1 MSLFLTAVSFS
12 IDWNAIITT
21 LLQGMQWLQQTIL
34 HLLALVGAAPELDGQ
49 PSWPFASRL
58 SGEVLLIDRNVV
70 RALLLALALTAA
82 GLILMLL
89 ALVRRGARWR
99 VTWLAGATALLL
111 ATPWPEHKLL
121 TVAATPTS
129 FHTSPTGFSA
139 ASIVHG
145 QQIYAQQCIACH
157 GADGKSDTPL
167 ALSLKVAPP
176 NLSSGLLWRLSDG
189 DAFWSIRHGKAS
201 MPAFASHLSVA
212 DTWAV
217 LDYLK
222 ANAAGQSIADTGAWQ
237 RPIAAPRIAV
247 DCSSAGRSITSLEQ
261 WHGQRIRVLVAAAP
275 GQRQAGEDPRFQ
287 SVLLGAASTTGGSS
301 PSGAIACR
309 NTDQVSLQALSII
322 TGLTS
327 SDLAGTELLVDKDG
341 WLRASKRSG
350 EAAWSDADMLCQSL
364 LLPNTNL
371 SQNPTQKLAGIDAL
385 IAAMDADPVHYVQG
399 AFVH

>member
-111 ATPWPEHKLL
+111 ATPWPE
-121 TVAATPTS
+121 
-129 FHTSPTGFSA
+129 
-139 ASIVHG
+139 HG

-322 TGLTS
+322 TGLTA
-327 SDLAGTELLVDKDG
+327 SDLAGTELLVDKEG